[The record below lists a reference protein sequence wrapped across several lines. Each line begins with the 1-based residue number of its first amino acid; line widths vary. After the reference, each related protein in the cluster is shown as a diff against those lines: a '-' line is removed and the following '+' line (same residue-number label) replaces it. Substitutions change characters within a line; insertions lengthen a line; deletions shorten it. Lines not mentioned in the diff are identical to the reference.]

1 MFGTMLNAFA
11 EDGVTAS
18 TITLGQSAAATGP
31 AAQLGIQMNRGMK
44 LFFDQINDKGGVNG
58 RKIELVFLDDG
69 YEPKRAEE
77 NTRKLIR
84 DNGVFALVGYVGT
97 PTGVVAMPVAVENR
111 VPFFAPFTGAAALRE
126 PMSKYVFHL
135 RAGYNEETSEIVN
148 RLTNLGLNKIAVFY
162 QNDAYGQA
170 GLSGVTK
177 ALTLKG
183 LTPAATATVERNSTD
198 VEKALDSL
206 LAAKPDAIVQIS
218 AYASCASFIKGAKK
232 RGYGGQFYNVSFVGS
247 AALAQALGK
256 DGAGVGISQVVPYP
270 YGTPSPIS
278 LEFNSALKAAGQTEP
293 NYSAMEGYIAAK
305 VFTEGLR
312 RAGRDLTRDKLITA
326 LESIRNYNMGG
337 FTVDFGP
344 NNHVA
349 SRFVELSMITADGRI
364 VR

>member
-1 MFGTMLNAFA
+1 
-11 EDGVTAS
+11 
-18 TITLGQSAAATGP
+18 
-31 AAQLGIQMNRGMK
+31 MNRGMK
-44 LFFDQINDKGGVNG
+44 LYFDQVNDKGGVNG
-58 RKIELVFLDDG
+58 RKIELTFLDDG

-97 PTGVVAMPVAVENR
+97 PTGVVAMPVAIENR
-111 VPFFAPFTGAAALRE
+111 VPFFAPFTGASALRE

-135 RAGYNEETSEIVN
+135 RAGYNEETAEIVN
-148 RLTNLGLNKIAVFY
+148 RLTNLGLKKIAVFY

-170 GLSGVTK
+170 GLSGVLK
-177 ALTLKG
+177 ALTAKG
-183 LTPAATATVERNSTD
+183 MSPVATATVERNSTD
-198 VEKALDSL
+198 VSKALDTL
-206 LAAKPDAIVQIS
+206 LASKPDVVVQIS
-218 AYASCASFIKGAKK
+218 AYASCAAFIKEAKK

-247 AALAQALGK
+247 TALAQALGK

-270 YGTPSPIS
+270 YGVISPIA
-278 LEFNSALKAAGQTEP
+278 LEFNNALKAAGQSEP
-293 NYSAMEGYIAAK
+293 NYSAMKGYLAAK

-312 RAGRDLTRDKLITA
+312 RAGRDLTREKLITA

-337 FTVDFGP
+337 FNVDFSA

-364 VR
+364 AR